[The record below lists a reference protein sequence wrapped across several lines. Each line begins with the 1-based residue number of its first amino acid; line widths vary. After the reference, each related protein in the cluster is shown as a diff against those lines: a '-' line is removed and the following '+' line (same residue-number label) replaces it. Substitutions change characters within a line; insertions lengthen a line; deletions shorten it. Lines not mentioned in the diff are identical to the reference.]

1 MNNSIGGIYALAL
14 VFFGIVIISGFMAF
28 TTNYN
33 KAFKM
38 KNRIVYILEK
48 YDNNPTSSDALEE
61 IRDYAKSIGYS
72 ASSQFTSS
80 CNGTSYTLDGNNTGW
95 CYQVIY
101 NSKKDEATNGSI
113 DEYDSKYVNVRTF
126 VSIDIPILNTLFP
139 HIKYFS
145 VDGSTKQ
152 IVKLNR

>member
-1 MNNSIGGIYALAL
+1 MNDSIGGIYALAL

-72 ASSQFTSS
+72 
-80 CNGTSYTLDGNNTGW
+80 NTGW

-113 DEYDSKYVNVRTF
+113 DEYESKYVNVRTF

>member
-1 MNNSIGGIYALAL
+1 MNNSIGGVYALAL

-38 KNRIVYILEK
+38 KNRIVYILER
-48 YDNNPTSSDALEE
+48 YDNNPTSDEALGE
-61 IRDYAKSIGYS
+61 IRAYAKSIGYS
-72 ASSQFTSS
+72 ASSQFTST
-80 CNGTSYTLDGNNTGW
+80 CDGADYTLDSNNTGW
-95 CYQVIY
+95 CYKVVY
-101 NSKKDEATNGSI
+101 NSKKDQATNGEI
-113 DEYDSKYVNVRTF
+113 DEYESKYVNVRTF

-152 IVKLNR
+152 SVILDK